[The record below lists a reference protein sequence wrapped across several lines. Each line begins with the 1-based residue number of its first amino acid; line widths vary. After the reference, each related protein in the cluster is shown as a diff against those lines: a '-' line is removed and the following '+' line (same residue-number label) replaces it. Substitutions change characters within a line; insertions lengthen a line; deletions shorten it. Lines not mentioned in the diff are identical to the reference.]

1 MSAEAPELE
10 PETGRRGEEELPRMT
25 LLEHLEELRR
35 RILISI
41 VAVVI
46 AFLACWAYA
55 PRIFHWLE
63 RPILQFLPEGEKLA
77 FTALADPF
85 LLYIKVALLAG
96 VFVASPVILWQV
108 WLFIRPGLYRHERRM
123 AAPFLVFTT
132 LFFVAGG
139 YFGYRVAFPM
149 VVRFLLGV
157 GQEFRQVITIQSYF
171 AMLSKILLGL
181 GLVFELPILIFFLA
195 RLGLVTARGMLRVFR
210 WAVLAVFVVA
220 AVITPTPDIATQ
232 TVFAV
237 PMLLLYLLGVIVAA
251 LFGKRREDAGA

>member
-1 MSAEAPELE
+1 VSAEAPELE
-10 PETGRRGEEELPRMT
+10 PETGRGGEEELPRMT